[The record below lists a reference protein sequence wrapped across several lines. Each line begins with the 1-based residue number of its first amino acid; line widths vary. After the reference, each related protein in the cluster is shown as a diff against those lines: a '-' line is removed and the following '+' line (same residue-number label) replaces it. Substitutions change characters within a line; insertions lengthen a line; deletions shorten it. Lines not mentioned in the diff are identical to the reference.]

1 MEIERPLYLQQLRDS
16 MGNGLIKVVTG
27 MRRCG
32 KSYLLFT
39 IFYRYL
45 LEQGVQRDHII
56 ELALDDVM
64 NDIYREPHALYRYVK
79 DRIKD
84 ESTYYIL
91 LDEIQYVD
99 RFSEVLNSF
108 LHISN
113 VDVYVTGSNSH
124 LLSSDVL
131 TEFRGRGQE
140 IRLYPLSF
148 NEFYTARGIDELH
161 AWQEYI
167 VYGGLPML
175 FQLRTE
181 MERQRY
187 LRDLFRETYL
197 KDIRERY
204 RIQQPE
210 EMTELIEILAS
221 AIGSLTNPSK
231 LQRTFLSV
239 KGSKISDKTISQY
252 ISYLK
257 DAFLIDS
264 ALRYDIKGK
273 KYINTPSKYY
283 FTDIGVRNALMNFRQ
298 IEDNH
303 IMENV
308 IFNELKS
315 RGYAVDVGIVERRA
329 ADENGKMRR
338 LQMEIDFI
346 AYEGSRKYYIQSAF
360 SIPDEQKKDQEERPL
375 RMLDDSFKKI
385 VVVSDPILL
394 RRDEMGITTMSI
406 YDFLLKKNSLDL

>member
-1 MEIERPLYLQQLRDS
+1 
-16 MGNGLIKVVTG
+16 
-27 MRRCG
+27 
-32 KSYLLFT
+32 
-39 IFYRYL
+39 
-45 LEQGVQRDHII
+45 
-56 ELALDDVM
+56 
-64 NDIYREPHALYRYVK
+64 
-79 DRIKD
+79 
-84 ESTYYIL
+84 
-91 LDEIQYVD
+91 
-99 RFSEVLNSF
+99 
-108 LHISN
+108 
-113 VDVYVTGSNSH
+113 
-124 LLSSDVL
+124 
-131 TEFRGRGQE
+131 
-140 IRLYPLSF
+140 
-148 NEFYTARGIDELH
+148 
-161 AWQEYI
+161 
-167 VYGGLPML
+167 
-175 FQLRTE
+175 